1 MINDKKAQL
10 LRSIHDRLYLHYGVL
25 GCPLLH
31 ETPFQ
36 LLIAVL
42 LSAQCKDDRVN
53 MVTPQLFEKYPDAA
67 AMSQASAEEIGKII
81 QSLGL
86 WRNKAENMVKLAQKL
101 VNDFNNTVPQTM
113 EELTSLAGVGRKS
126 ANVVLG
132 NAFNIPGF
140 PVDTHVQRLMKL
152 FKLAKANDT
161 PEKIE
166 DMTALSREQ
175 TDEILERIN
184 ELEEIAKENSS
195 RKTKWEKV
203 KPIIAFA
210 LDKGADV
217 AVSILS
223 LVVQMKL
230 GL

>member
-10 LRSIHDRLYLHYGVL
+10 LRNIHDKLYSHYGDL

-53 MVTPQLFEKYPDAA
+53 MVTPLLFAKYPDAQ
-67 AMSQASAEEIGKII
+67 AMSQASVEDIGKII

-86 WRNKAENMVKLAQKL
+86 WRNKAENMVKLSLKL
-101 VNDFNNTVPQTM
+101 VTDFNGEVPHTM

-140 PVDTHVQRLMKL
+140 PVDTHVQRLMKH
-152 FKLAKANDT
+152 FKLAKDKDT

-166 DMTALSREQ
+166 DMTCK
-175 TDEILERIN
+175 RIAP
-184 ELEEIAKENSS
+184 ELWSNFSHLLITHGRRICIA
-195 RKTKWEKV
+195 RKPQCSECVIKN
-203 KPIIAFA
+203 
-210 LDKGADV
+210 LCAD
-217 AVSILS
+217 AA
-223 LVVQMKL
+223 KA
-230 GL
+230 

>member
-10 LRSIHDRLYLHYGVL
+10 LRAIHDRLYSHYGEL

-53 MVTPQLFEKYPDAA
+53 MVTPELFKRYPDAA
-67 AMSQASAEEIGKII
+67 AMSRATVEEVGSII

-86 WRNKAENMVKLAQKL
+86 WRNKAENIVNLSIKLASE
-101 VNDFNNTVPQTM
+101 FNNQLPQSM
-113 EELTSLAGVGRKS
+113 EELTSLPGIGRKS

-140 PVDTHVQRLMKL
+140 PVDTHVQRLMKH
-152 FKLAKANDT
+152 FHLAKPTDT

-166 DMTALSREQ
+166 TMTCRR
-175 TDEILERIN
+175 LEPEKWSNFSHLLITHGRKVC
-184 ELEEIAKENSS
+184 IA
-195 RKTKWEKV
+195 RKPQCSECVIKDLCKDC
-203 KPIIAFA
+203 K
-210 LDKGADV
+210 
-217 AVSILS
+217 
-223 LVVQMKL
+223 
-230 GL
+230 

>member
-10 LRSIHDRLYLHYGVL
+10 LRSIHDRLYGHYGVL

-53 MVTPQLFEKYPDAA
+53 MVTPQLFAKYPDAA

-140 PVDTHVQRLMKL
+140 PVDTHVQRLMKH
-152 FKLAKANDT
+152 FKLAKVTDT

-166 DMTALSREQ
+166 DMTCK
-175 TDEILERIN
+175 RIKP
-184 ELEEIAKENSS
+184 ELWSNFSHLLITHGRRVCIA
-195 RKTKWEKV
+195 RKPQCRNCVINDLCPGAEK
-203 KPIIAFA
+203 
-210 LDKGADV
+210 
-217 AVSILS
+217 
-223 LVVQMKL
+223 
-230 GL
+230 

>member
-10 LRSIHDRLYLHYGVL
+10 LRDIHDRLYIDYGEL

-31 ETPFQ
+31 QTPFQ

-53 MVTPQLFEKYPDAA
+53 MVTPELFRKFPDAY
-67 AMSQASAEEIGKII
+67 AMSHASVEEIGSII

-86 WRNKAENMVKLAQKL
+86 WRNKAENIVKLSGRI
-101 VNDFNNTVPQTM
+101 VEFFGGDVPQTM

-140 PVDTHVQRLMKL
+140 PVDTHVQRLMKH
-152 FKLAKANDT
+152 FHLAKATDS

-166 DMTALSREQ
+166 DMVCKRIQPELWSNFSHLLITHGRRVCIARRAQCGNCVINHLCR
-175 TDEILERIN
+175 DAKLEDQIC
-184 ELEEIAKENSS
+184 S
-195 RKTKWEKV
+195 
-203 KPIIAFA
+203 
-210 LDKGADV
+210 
-217 AVSILS
+217 
-223 LVVQMKL
+223 
-230 GL
+230 